1 MKKYIAEFIVTLMVL
16 AVSVGLGA
24 YVVKVTI
31 DNGGSLFGTV
41 ADNSDG
47 STDTSTPA
55 SRVMENIRLSR
66 STSSTDTTGT
76 SEPTGTI
83 FIGDSRTVGMDGVVD
98 IEGTNNQF
106 VVAKVGQG
114 LSWFKK
120 SGLSSVEELRKE
132 NSVLTHWRL
141 ICLLGV
147 NDLWD
152 LDAYLEEFDT
162 LREDSEVELILVSV
176 NPVDGHP
183 SISNTKI
190 ETFNAGLQDY
200 AEENSLQ
207 YIDTYDFLMDAGY
220 ETQDGLHYKDAT
232 YQEIY
237 DQIESAI
244 TPDSN

>member
-1 MKKYIAEFIVTLMVL
+1 MKKYIAEFIVTLVVL
-16 AVSVGLGA
+16 ATAVSLGA

-41 ADNSDG
+41 ADSSDG
-47 STDTSTPA
+47 STDTTPA
-55 SRVMENIRLSR
+55 SRVIKNIRLSR
-66 STSSTDTTGT
+66 STSSTDTTGFP
-76 SEPTGTI
+76 EPTGTV

-106 VVAKVGQG
+106 VVAKVGEG

-120 SGLSSVEELRKE
+120 SGVSSVEDLRKE
-132 NSVLTHWRL
+132 NSALTHWRL

-162 LREDSEVELILVSV
+162 LREDSDVELILVSV
-176 NPVDGHP
+176 NPVGNYP
-183 SISNTKI
+183 TISNTKI
-190 ETFNAGLQDY
+190 ETFNEGLQDY
-200 AEENSLQ
+200 AEENDLQ
-207 YIDTYDFLMDAGY
+207 YIDTYNFLMDTGY
-220 ETQDGLHYKDAT
+220 ETQDGLHYKDTT

-244 TPDSN
+244 DTSAR

>member
-1 MKKYIAEFIVTLMVL
+1 MKKYIAEFIVTLVVL
-16 AVSVGLGA
+16 AAAVGLGA

-31 DNGGSLFGTV
+31 DNGGSLFGPV

-47 STDTSTPA
+47 STDSTTPA
-55 SRVMENIRLSR
+55 SRVIENIRLSR
-66 STSSTDTTGT
+66 SANETDTTGF
-76 SEPTGTI
+76 SEPTGTV

-106 VVAKVGQG
+106 VVAKVGEG
-114 LSWFKK
+114 LAWFKK

-244 TPDSN
+244 DTDSQ